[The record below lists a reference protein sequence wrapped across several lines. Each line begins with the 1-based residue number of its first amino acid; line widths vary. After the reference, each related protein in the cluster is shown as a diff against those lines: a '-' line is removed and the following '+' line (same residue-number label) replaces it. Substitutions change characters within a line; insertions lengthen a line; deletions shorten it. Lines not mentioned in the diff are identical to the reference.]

1 MERNPLR
8 HWGAQ
13 VFSWSSPTSHSHPP
27 TSSSPPKLHP
37 GPPPQT
43 PWQAGA
49 PTPVAQRHTWIP
61 PNLFQSREAK
71 SQRASHRCP
80 IVNWNENLLQMIRS
94 PLSCCTL
101 CNTLQKNHVKW
112 VPSGLFSSRLSYHG
126 NNLTC
131 LHTHICTHNFHKQLQ
146 VKIASSWFLKHV
158 HISQISYSRP

>member
-8 HWGAQ
+8 HWGTQ

-27 TSSSPPKLHP
+27 TSSSPPNLPP

-101 CNTLQKNHVKW
+101 CNTLQKKSCKMSPFWSVFKQIILPW
-112 VPSGLFSSRLSYHG
+112 QQSDLSS
-126 NNLTC
+126 
-131 LHTHICTHNFHKQLQ
+131 HTHAHNIHKQLQ
-146 VKIASSWFLKHV
+146 VKIASNCFLKLV